1 MAKHKRGRGRET
13 KLLVALGT
21 AVALLAIIILMAD

>member
-1 MAKHKRGRGRET
+1 MAKHKRGRRRET

-21 AVALLAIIILMAD
+21 AVALLAIVILMAD